1 MRRLVP
7 KRVLAF
13 HVRKAT
19 CHAGWPGIAAE
30 HIVASSPVSRKAKV
44 MGFWDFIWLM
54 FSFVMFAAYLVL
66 LFLVIRDIFAD
77 SLRPGWVKALWILG
91 VLLFPL
97 LGCLAYIMFYGQQ
110 MAIRQ
115 SARQD
120 VAREDMAEYI
130 RRTANTN
137 PAEQIAAGKKLL
149 DEGTIT
155 GDEFQMLKARALR

>member
-1 MRRLVP
+1 
-7 KRVLAF
+7 
-13 HVRKAT
+13 
-19 CHAGWPGIAAE
+19 
-30 HIVASSPVSRKAKV
+30 
-44 MGFWDFIWLM
+44 MGFWDVIWLL
-54 FSFVMFAAYLVL
+54 FSSVMFAAYLIL
-66 LFLVIRDIFAD
+66 LFFVIRDVFSD

-97 LGCLAYIMFYGQQ
+97 LGCLAYLMFYGQQ

-120 VAREDMAEYI
+120 AARDDMAENI
-130 RRTANTN
+130 RRTASTN

-155 GDEFQMLKARALR
+155 REEFQTLKDRALG

>member
-1 MRRLVP
+1 MGLH
-7 KRVLAF
+7 LA
-13 HVRKAT
+13 HVFVR
-19 CHAGWPGIAAE
+19 HVYGVFDPSFSRHPG
-30 HIVASSPVSRKAKV
+30 H
-44 MGFWDFIWLM
+44 L
-54 FSFVMFAAYLVL
+54 
-66 LFLVIRDIFAD
+66 AD

>member
-1 MRRLVP
+1 MRRLLP
-7 KRVLAF
+7 NRVLAA
-13 HVRKAT
+13 HLRMAA
-19 CHAGWPGIAAE
+19 HAGRPGIAAE
-30 HIVASSPVSRKAKV
+30 HIVASSLVLRKAKV
-44 MGFWDFIWLM
+44 MEFWDIIWLM

-97 LGCLAYIMFYGQQ
+97 LGCLAYMMFYGQQ
-110 MAIRQ
+110 MTIRQ

-130 RRTANTN
+130 RRTANSN
-137 PAEQIAAGKKLL
+137 PAEQIAAAKKLL

-155 GDEFQMLKARALR
+155 GEEFQMLKAKALG